1 MKSPKNIAVDVGWTL
16 KGVRKDNDRHK
27 TAPDSFRVIR
37 HLVNQG
43 HNVVLISK
51 VNSRQKE
58 EVEQWLEN
66 VDFFNKTGVRPEN
79 LFFCF
84 ERKDKSIFVKALD
97 IDIMIDDRAE
107 VMAHLPS
114 RVTKFLLNPEED
126 DLDRHR
132 ATLVGTLIVQDWLEI
147 ERVLWERGIYEP

>member
-1 MKSPKNIAVDVGWTL
+1 MKLPKNIAIDIGWTL
-16 KGVRKDNDRHK
+16 KGVRKDNDRNK
-27 TAPDSFRVIR
+27 TAPDSFRVVR

-43 HNVVLISK
+43 HNVFLISK

-58 EVEQWLEN
+58 DVERWLEN
-66 VDFFNKTGVRPEN
+66 VNFFNETGVKPEN

-84 ERKDKSIFVKALD
+84 ERKDKGIFVKALD

-107 VMAHLPS
+107 VMAHLPA

-126 DLDRHR
+126 DLNHHR
-132 ATLVGTLIVQDWLEI
+132 AALTKVFMVSDWMEI
-147 ERVLWERGIYEP
+147 ERLLWEQHL